1 MNAALDIH
9 TSPALENFELV
20 RLQNAIAERQR
31 HADDARNAAKSVE
44 HALADLAPVVR
55 RAEILGAAGFPVN
68 AREAE
73 NYAGLQQR
81 LATQKD
87 TLAHWTAQI
96 SELSARVDSVA
107 LSPLDTIAAKL
118 LRKKPEELTRDERG
132 VSLALPESHK
142 AARLRLFSGREL
154 EF

>member
-9 TSPALENFELV
+9 TPPALENFELV

-31 HADDARNAAKSVE
+31 HADEARNTAKSVE
-44 HALADLAPVVR
+44 HALTELAPVVR

-81 LATQKD
+81 LATQRD
-87 TLAHWTAQI
+87 TLAHWEAQI
-96 SELSARVDSVA
+96 AELSARADSVA
-107 LSPLDTIAAKL
+107 IGPLDTIAAKL
-118 LRKKPEELTRDERG
+118 LRKKPEELQRDERG
-132 VSLALPESHK
+132 VSLALPETHK
-142 AARLRLFSGREL
+142 PAKLRLFDQREL

>member
-1 MNAALDIH
+1 MNAAAELH
-9 TSPALENFELV
+9 TPPALENFELV

-31 HADDARNAAKSVE
+31 HADEARNTAKSIE
-44 HALADLAPVVR
+44 HALTELAPVVR

-81 LATQKD
+81 LATQRD
-87 TLAHWTAQI
+87 TLAHWEAQI
-96 SELSARVDSVA
+96 AELSARADAIPPGPIDVVA
-107 LSPLDTIAAKL
+107 GRL
-118 LRKKPEELTRDERG
+118 LRKSPDKLTRDERG
-132 VSLALPESHK
+132 VSLALPEGNK
-142 AARLRLFSGREL
+142 PARLRLFGAQEI